1 MDMPVAGQEQK
12 NIWKVF
18 KVVPENH
25 DSNSLYLEGSDKG
38 IMIRKAGQYASIRIM
53 RPDGWSE
60 PHPFTISGAP
70 EDALLRFTIKKAGKF
85 TSAIGDLK
93 PGAPVKCIGPLGSF
107 CKDIDAK
114 PLIVMIAGGVGI
126 TPFLSVLRHFRN
138 INATNKVILF
148 WANKT
153 IEDVFCSDEIKQMT
167 KEINLAV
174 VHCLSRDD
182 DVSRYVDSLYLNVF
196 YETGRLNED
205 ILKKHGV
212 VKNAAF
218 YLCGPPP
225 MMESA
230 LSDLQ
235 KIGVDPDSVA
245 REKFSWEKDNQGR

>member
-1 MDMPVAGQEQK
+1 MDIPLAGQEQK
-12 NIWKVF
+12 NICKVV

-25 DSNSLYLEGSDKG
+25 DSNSLYLEGSDEG
-38 IMIRKAGQYASIRIM
+38 FMLRKAGQYASIRIM
-53 RPDGWSE
+53 RPEGWSE

-70 EDALLRFTIKKAGKF
+70 EDALLHLTIKKEGKF

-93 PGAPVKCIGPLGSF
+93 PGAPVKCMGPLGVF

-114 PLIVMIAGGVGI
+114 PSIVMIAGGVGI

-138 INATNKVILF
+138 IKAPNKVILF

-153 IEDVFCSDEIKQMT
+153 SDDIFSSDEIKQMSR
-167 KEINLAV
+167 ELSLNV

-182 DVSRYVDSLYLNVF
+182 DVNRYVDILYPNVF
-196 YETGRLNED
+196 YEKGRLNED
-205 ILKKHGV
+205 ILKMHGV
-212 VKNAAF
+212 GRDAAF

-230 LSDLQ
+230 LNDLQ
-235 KIGVDPDSVA
+235 KLGVAPDTVE
-245 REKFSWEKDNQGR
+245 REKFSR